1 MKEIMLPYILV
12 CIILV
17 KAGIVQW
24 TLRNAVIMIGTGGFL
39 AFMLFT
45 AHRFWSPADLT
56 DSTTV
61 KAPHAVLSPLI
72 GQEVEQVFVTHNQ
85 QVKKGDL
92 IYTLKDVDTD
102 AQIRG
107 LEAQRAAAE
116 AEILALHHQIKN
128 DERQLDRLTRLDDFA
143 QEQDRD
149 DLRTRI
155 DANFASIASAN
166 AQIQSIEAQISAA
179 LWQNERREIRA
190 PFDGQISIAN
200 IAEGTR
206 VGNMHL
212 YNTNKKFV
220 EMRIADQSYRGIKKG
235 QFAEFYVDAYPGEI
249 FRGRVHSVTT
259 GTGEAR
265 VSVINGTQHVRQHVG
280 NNMGSHGRTVIIE
293 FEEPAGYNVPIGA
306 TGSGW
311 ISAEKPHP
319 MLGFMDII
327 GGATVRLKAYK
338 AYLSAL

>member
-1 MKEIMLPYILV
+1 MKEIMLPYVLI
-12 CIILV
+12 CWILV
-17 KAGIVQW
+17 KTGVITW
-24 TLRNAVIMIGTGGFL
+24 TLRNAVIIVGTGVML
-39 AFMLFT
+39 AFALFT

-72 GQEVEQVFVTHNQ
+72 GQEVEQVFVDHNQ
-85 QVKKGDL
+85 MVKKGDL
-92 IYTLKDVDTD
+92 IYTLKSEDTVYQLEGLD
-102 AQIRG
+102 AQKK
-107 LEAQRAAAE
+107 AAH
-116 AEILALHHQIKN
+116 AEILALTLQIEN
-128 DERQLDRLTRLDDFA
+128 DERNLDRLEKLNDFA
-143 QEQDRD
+143 QQSTRD
-149 DLRTRI
+149 DLQTSI
-155 DANFASIASAN
+155 ESTHAQIASAH
-166 AQIQSIEAQISAA
+166 AQILAIDAQIATA
-179 LWQNERREIRA
+179 KWQNERREVRA
-190 PFDGQISIAN
+190 PFDGQLSIAN
-200 IAEGTR
+200 LVDGTR

-212 YNTNKKFV
+212 YDTNKKFV
-220 EMRIADQSYRGIKKG
+220 EMRIADQTFRGIEIG

-265 VSVINGTQHVRQHVG
+265 VSVINGSQHVRQHVG
-280 NNMGSHGRTVIIE
+280 NNMGSHGRTIVIE

-311 ISAEKPHP
+311 VSAKKPHP

>member
-1 MKEIMLPYILV
+1 MKEIMLPYILI
-12 CIILV
+12 CIVLV
-17 KAGIVQW
+17 KAGVVQW
-24 TLRNAVIMIGTGGFL
+24 TLRNASIMVGTGLFL

-72 GQEVEQVFVTHNQ
+72 GQEVEHVYVTHNQ
-85 QVKKGDL
+85 HVKEGEL

-102 AQIRG
+102 SQIRG
-107 LEAQRAAAE
+107 LEAERTAAE
-116 AEILALHHQIKN
+116 AEILAFHHQIEN
-128 DERQLDRLTRLDDFA
+128 DKKQLERLTRLSDFA
-143 QEQDRD
+143 HEQDRD
-149 DLRTRI
+149 DIRTRI
-155 DANFASIASAN
+155 DSNFAKIASAN
-166 AQIQSIEAQISAA
+166 AKIQSIEAQISTAH
-179 LWQNERREIRA
+179 WQNERREIRA

-200 IAEGTR
+200 ITAGTR

-212 YNTNKKFV
+212 YDTSKKFV

-249 FRGRVHSVTT
+249 FRGRIHSVTT

-265 VSVINGTQHVRQHVG
+265 VSVMNGTQQVRQHVG
-280 NNMGSHGRTVIIE
+280 NNMGAHGRTVIIE
-293 FEEPAGYNVPIGA
+293 FVEPEGYNVPIGA

-311 ISAEKPHP
+311 VSAEKPHP

-327 GGATVRLKAYK
+327 GGATVRLKSYK
-338 AYLSAL
+338 SYLSAL